1 MSKIN
6 ARSPYYLTYVTPT
19 KPSPEFTCA
28 IANLSDYGIDT
39 NGTVTLPTLDYGYID
54 SFTSTAGDFANN
66 KFAPVGASSTRTV
79 TFKIVIPNGFS
90 NSGGGYLLCS
100 KTAVQEAAGCVN
112 GPTANGTIPTQ
123 SLSGAGDTNTI
134 DLTSYFNA
142 GTVAIEA
149 YIMVNPHPSFVA
161 MSRPTGTTLAL
172 TALNVGGTKVVY
184 IRAIDSSPN
193 SCVAIQ
199 AITVTVAT
207 NNDLGC
213 TASTGVDSAG
223 LTGGSIAQ
231 DGTITNPS
239 LIGTIDEIRLTSG
252 GSAVTSPIAAN
263 TGSTAQDVTLY
274 FLITVPTGYGNAG
287 ASIECSKTFSQSG
300 TGAVAFDCNTTILT
314 NQAIYT
320 DGTIKTGNTSR
331 GVIETT
337 TPIKFEEVSTP
348 TQRSITFNIR
358 VPNSSAY
365 SNANALVACTKSI
378 TQPAQLNPC
387 STSINT
393 YYIQE
398 SFVGYTPESFCQE
411 SIGIGAGT
419 PIASSANALDQAY
432 NATVCNT
439 AFGTNTA
446 LSPWAGDDRYWRVSK
461 DRDTSSITTSS
472 GTFYLWK
479 ISRSGIVTEVWRW
492 NCDGGGDGNGI
503 QL

>member
-6 ARSPYYLTYVTPT
+6 ARSPYYLEYVTPI
-19 KPSPEFTCA
+19 KPSPPFTCA
-28 IANLSDYGIDT
+28 IANLSDYSIDT

-90 NSGGGYLLCS
+90 NSGAGYLLCS
-100 KTAVQEAAGCVN
+100 KTSVQEAAGCVN

-123 SLSGAGDTNTI
+123 SLTGAGDTNTI

-142 GTVAIEA
+142 GTVAIYS
-149 YIMVNPHPSFVA
+149 YIIVNPHTGFVA

-184 IRAIDSSPN
+184 VKATDQSAN

-199 AITVTVAT
+199 PITVTVAT

-231 DGTITNPS
+231 DGTISNPS
-239 LIGTIDEIRLTSG
+239 LIGTIAEIRATSG
-252 GSAVTSPIAAN
+252 GSAITSVAAN

-300 TGAVAFDCNTTILT
+300 NAGVAFDCNTTILT

-387 STSINT
+387 STSTNT
-393 YYIQE
+393 YYIQQ
-398 SFVGYTPESFCQE
+398 SFVGEAPEDFCQN
-411 SIGIGAGT
+411 SFGGAT
-419 PIASSANALDQAY
+419 TVIASSATGIGDAY
-432 NATVCNT
+432 NQTVCST
-439 AFGTNTA
+439 VFGTTTA
-446 LSPWAGDDRYWRVSK
+446 AEPWFGRDKYYRVEK
-461 DRDTSSITTSS
+461 DRTPSSISTSS
-472 GTFYLWK
+472 GSFHIWR
-479 ISRSGIVTEVWRW
+479 ISSSGIVTEVWRW
-492 NCDGGGDGNGI
+492 NCDGGGNGTGFQI
-503 QL
+503 

>member
-6 ARSPYYLTYVTPT
+6 ARSPYYLEYVTPT
-19 KPSPEFTCA
+19 KPTPEFTCA
-28 IANLSDYGIDT
+28 IAKLSSYSIDA

-90 NSGGGYLLCS
+90 NSGSGYLLCS
-100 KTAVQEAAGCVN
+100 KTAVQQAAACVN

-123 SLSGAGDTNTI
+123 SLTGAGDTNTI

-142 GTVAIEA
+142 GTVAISA

-184 IRAIDSSPN
+184 IKAIDSSPN

-199 AITVTVAT
+199 PITVTVAT

-213 TASTGVDSAG
+213 IASTGVDSAG

-231 DGTITNPS
+231 DGTISNPS
-239 LIGTIDEIRLTSG
+239 LIGTIAEIRATSE
-252 GSAVTSPIAAN
+252 GSAITSVAAN
-263 TGSTAQDVTLY
+263 TGSTAQNVTLY

-300 TGAVAFDCNTTILT
+300 NAGFAFDCTTTILT

-320 DGTIKTGNTSR
+320 DGTIKVGNTSR

-365 SNANALVACTKSI
+365 SNANALVGCTESI

-387 STSINT
+387 STSTNI
-393 YYIQE
+393 YHIQQ
-398 SFVGYTPESFCQE
+398 SFVGEAPEDFCQN
-411 SIGIGAGT
+411 SFGGAT
-419 PIASSANALDQAY
+419 TVIASSATGIGDAY
-432 NATVCNT
+432 NQTVCST
-439 AFGTNTA
+439 AFGTTTA
-446 LSPWAGDDRYWRVSK
+446 AEPWFGRDKYYRVEK
-461 DRDTSSITTSS
+461 ERTPSSISNSS
-472 GTFYLWK
+472 GSFHIWR
-479 ISRSGIVTEVWRW
+479 ISNSGIVTEVWRW
-492 NCDGGGDGNGI
+492 NCDGGGNGNGFQI
-503 QL
+503 

>member
-6 ARSPYYLTYVTPT
+6 ARSPYYLEYVTPT

-149 YIMVNPHPSFVA
+149 YIIVNPHPSFVA

-184 IRAIDSSPN
+184 VKAIDSSPN

-231 DGTITNPS
+231 DGTISNPS
-239 LIGTIDEIRLTSG
+239 LIGTIAEIRATSG
-252 GSAVTSPIAAN
+252 GSAITSVAAN

-274 FLITVPTGYGNAG
+274 FLITVPTGYGNSG

-300 TGAVAFDCNTTILT
+300 TGAVAFDCDTTILT

-358 VPNSSAY
+358 VPNSTAY

>member
-6 ARSPYYLTYVTPT
+6 ARSPYYLEYVTPT

-28 IANLSDYGIDT
+28 IANLSDYDIDT

-100 KTAVQEAAGCVN
+100 KTAVQEAAACVN
-112 GPTANGTIPTQ
+112 GPTATGTIPAQ

-142 GTVAIEA
+142 GTVPIDA
-149 YIMVNPHPSFVA
+149 YIIVNPHPSFVA
-161 MSRPTGTTLAL
+161 MSKPTGTTLAL
-172 TALNVGGTKVVY
+172 TSLNVGGTKVVY
-184 IRAIDSSPN
+184 VKAIDSSLN

-199 AITVTVAT
+199 PITVTVAT

-213 TASTGVDSAG
+213 VASTGVDSVG

-231 DGTITNPS
+231 DGTISDPN
-239 LIGTIDEIRLTSG
+239 LIGTITEYRLTSG

-287 ASIECSKTFSQSG
+287 ASIECSKTFSQAG

-320 DGTIKTGNTSR
+320 DGTIKTGNSSR

-337 TPIKFEEVSTP
+337 TPIKFEEVLTP

-358 VPNSSAY
+358 VPDSTAY
-365 SNANALVACTKSI
+365 SNANALVSCTKSI

-419 PIASSANALDQAY
+419 AIASSANALDQAY
-432 NATVCNT
+432 NATVCST

-446 LSPWAGDDRYWRVSK
+446 VAPWAGDNRYWRVSK

>member
-6 ARSPYYLTYVTPT
+6 ARSPYYLEYVTPT

-28 IANLSDYGIDT
+28 IANLSDYDIDT

-100 KTAVQEAAGCVN
+100 KTAVQEAAACVN
-112 GPTANGTIPTQ
+112 GPTATGTIPTQ

-142 GTVAIEA
+142 GTVPIDA
-149 YIMVNPHPSFVA
+149 YIIVNPHPSFVA
-161 MSRPTGTTLAL
+161 MSKPTGTTLAL
-172 TALNVGGTKVVY
+172 TSLNVGGTKVVY
-184 IRAIDSSPN
+184 VKAIDSSLN

-199 AITVTVAT
+199 PITVTVAT

-213 TASTGVDSAG
+213 VASTGVDSVG

-231 DGTITNPS
+231 DGTISDPN
-239 LIGTIDEIRLTSG
+239 LIGTITEYRLTSG

-287 ASIECSKTFSQSG
+287 ASIECSKTFSQAG

-320 DGTIKTGNTSR
+320 DGTIKTGNSSR

-337 TPIKFEEVSTP
+337 TPIKFEEVLTP

-358 VPNSSAY
+358 VPDSTAY
-365 SNANALVACTKSI
+365 SNANALVSCTKSI

-393 YYIQE
+393 YYIQQ
-398 SFVGYTPESFCQE
+398 SFIGEAPEDFCQN
-411 SIGIGAGT
+411 SFGGAT
-419 PIASSANALDQAY
+419 TAIASSATGLGDAY
-432 NATVCNT
+432 NATVCST
-439 AFGTNTA
+439 VFGTTTA
-446 LSPWAGDDRYWRVSK
+446 AEPWFGRDKYYRVDSFK
-461 DRDTSSITTSS
+461 NSSSISSTS
-472 GTFYLWK
+472 GAFHIWK
-479 ISRSGIVTEVWRW
+479 ISNSGIVTEVWRW
-492 NCDGGGDGNGI
+492 DCDGGGNGNGF

>member
-28 IANLSDYGIDT
+28 IANLSDYSIDT

-100 KTAVQEAAGCVN
+100 KTAVQEAAACVN

-184 IRAIDSSPN
+184 VKAIDSSPN

-213 TASTGVDSAG
+213 TASTGVDSVG

-231 DGTITNPS
+231 DGTISNPS
-239 LIGTIDEIRLTSG
+239 LIGTI
-252 GSAVTSPIAAN
+252 A
-263 TGSTAQDVTLY
+263 
-274 FLITVPTGYGNAG
+274 
-287 ASIECSKTFSQSG
+287 
-300 TGAVAFDCNTTILT
+300 
-314 NQAIYT
+314 
-320 DGTIKTGNTSR
+320 
-331 GVIETT
+331 
-337 TPIKFEEVSTP
+337 
-348 TQRSITFNIR
+348 
-358 VPNSSAY
+358 
-365 SNANALVACTKSI
+365 
-378 TQPAQLNPC
+378 
-387 STSINT
+387 
-393 YYIQE
+393 
-398 SFVGYTPESFCQE
+398 
-411 SIGIGAGT
+411 
-419 PIASSANALDQAY
+419 
-432 NATVCNT
+432 
-439 AFGTNTA
+439 
-446 LSPWAGDDRYWRVSK
+446 
-461 DRDTSSITTSS
+461 
-472 GTFYLWK
+472 
-479 ISRSGIVTEVWRW
+479 
-492 NCDGGGDGNGI
+492 
-503 QL
+503 